1 VQLASNAALMMVA
14 SRQCLVTGRS
24 DIPGSFFDVGP
35 RILFVMAI
43 FGRQIATHPMILCS
57 LGSLAP
63 RPRRDPLAGRST
75 FPVAAGL
82 ELDGAP
88 EPAPVPPELLA
99 AGGRKR
105 ALTQ

>member
-14 SRQCLVTGRS
+14 SRQCLVIGRS

-35 RILFVMAI
+35 RIVFVMAI
-43 FGRQIATHPMILCS
+43 FSRQIATHPMILCS
-57 LGSLAP
+57 VALAP